1 MNGLLPGDSV
11 TNVGKIVQS
20 ESTYKIDKLVVI
32 VIDAL
37 RVDFLFSSKFSKYW
51 VKLRSYMN
59 LKSATC
65 SASVVQP
72 PTVTLPRIK
81 AIVSGRTPKFIDVL
95 RNVDVVAMLDDN
107 WVTRLVNLQW
117 KLQFYGD
124 DTWIKLFPKSFQA
137 YEGTNSFYV
146 NDFYE
151 VDRNVTR
158 HIATLMNSSDKWDG
172 LILHY
177 LGLDHIGHI
186 EGPSGS
192 SIPEKIREMD
202 EAIHSILETLINSSS
217 FVSKNWLFILTG
229 DHGISDKGS
238 HGGSTSGEKTTGLFM
253 LGSNLNKTN
262 DHSTKTCSAGL
273 DLPKSQQVDL
283 ATLIGLITGS
293 GIPSK
298 SLGVLSSTWLNNI
311 WSTNQ
316 DRLKVLYTLMQHI
329 GHLSGECIFASK
341 KYHKLE
347 FENCD
352 SNVWDKEQTTKYNV
366 LLNEIITWLHCQK
379 VQANFTSDFKEIDCK
394 QSGSHLKGEILI
406 ANSTKLLQ
414 KIQSG
419 SLAKSEHLNNT
430 QMIFGGILMWTVTL
444 LLFHKIFDF
453 VIFSPDAKIA
463 FSNKKNQKTLI
474 QYYYSDTADL
484 SYSFDPSLVQIICW
498 FGTICLIL
506 HSFSLA
512 SSSWAEEE
520 HQLWYYFSSSLIL
533 LTSLLIV
540 LGNVKSTVKWIILK
554 IIIKILLL
562 DRFLLRRL
570 HQTGNKWIHL
580 PDISDWLYKPEHISV
595 LWICLLTGW
604 ISFLIFRCKAIFHLR
619 PKCSSL
625 RERCTYYAPLISGIF
640 IVFNQLAYR
649 VAIAD
654 YEYEDAI
661 HSARIVYLLCIVDAF
676 CLYKSRVIR
685 LTKNTNHLFGQT
697 SSDASKAF
705 WDTIIHP
712 LSTLNILMCLLG
724 KPVITILWLSIWI
737 KEALLSEMIQLIFH
751 YSGMHS
757 SHNTFHYIL
766 PLCSWLIYWT
776 QGWVSFFQ
784 QGNSLSLS
792 TIDLSAAYVGLR
804 YHQPIIAGLLLAF
817 YTYSGPLIWQLAYFC
832 RFVLPGRKHFGG
844 KFNCLVLGFI
854 VLPITLCG
862 TYCFCLQSH
871 LFIWTVFTPKM
882 LYSAVFYLT
891 MIPLL
896 CFWSVIFP

>member
-1 MNGLLPGDSV
+1 MRVLDKINIYECLLLLGVYSFGLFIFMNGLLPGDSV
-11 TNVGKIVQS
+11 TNVNKIDHSQA
-20 ESTYKIDKLVVI
+20 TYKIDKLVLI

-51 VKLRSYMN
+51 VKLRSYMD

-65 SASVVQP
+65 SASFVQP

-95 RNVDVVAMLDDN
+95 RNVDAAAMPDDN
-107 WVTRLVNLQW
+107 WVTRLVNLKW

-158 HIATLMNSSDKWDG
+158 HISTLMNSSDKWDG

-202 EAIHSILETLINSSS
+202 EALHSILEALINSSS

-253 LGSNLNKTN
+253 LGSNWNKTN
-262 DHSTKTCSAGL
+262 DHSTKTCVADL

-311 WSTNQ
+311 WSTNE
-316 DRLKVLYTLMQHI
+316 DRLKVLYTLMQHV
-329 GHLSGECIFASK
+329 GHLSGDCIFPSK
-341 KYHKLE
+341 KYRKLE
-347 FENCD
+347 YKNCN
-352 SNVWDKEQTTKYNV
+352 SNVWDKKQTTKYNI

-379 VQANFTSDFKEIDCK
+379 VQANFTSNLKEIDCK
-394 QSGSHLKGEILI
+394 QSGSRLKGEILI
-406 ANSTKLLQ
+406 NSSTKLLQ
-414 KIQSG
+414 EIQSG
-419 SLAKSEHLNNT
+419 SLAKFEHLNNT

-444 LLFHKIFDF
+444 LLFHKIFNS

-463 FSNKKNQKTLI
+463 LSNKKNQKTLI
-474 QYYYSDTADL
+474 QYYYSDTSDL
-484 SYSFDPSLVQIICW
+484 SYSFDPSLIQIFCW
-498 FGTICLIL
+498 FGTICLVL
-506 HSFSLA
+506 HSLSLA

-580 PDISDWLYKPEHISV
+580 PDISDWLYKPEHNAV
-595 LWICLLTGW
+595 LWICLLIGW
-604 ISFLIFRCKAIFHLR
+604 ILFLIFRCKAIFHLR

-625 RERCTYYAPLISGIF
+625 WERCKYYAPLISGIF

-649 VAIAD
+649 IAIAD
-654 YEYEDAI
+654 Y
-661 HSARIVYLLCIVDAF
+661 
-676 CLYKSRVIR
+676 
-685 LTKNTNHLFGQT
+685 Q
-697 SSDASKAF
+697 
-705 WDTIIHP
+705 
-712 LSTLNILMCLLG
+712 
-724 KPVITILWLSIWI
+724 
-737 KEALLSEMIQLIFH
+737 
-751 YSGMHS
+751 
-757 SHNTFHYIL
+757 
-766 PLCSWLIYWT
+766 
-776 QGWVSFFQ
+776 
-784 QGNSLSLS
+784 
-792 TIDLSAAYVGLR
+792 
-804 YHQPIIAGLLLAF
+804 
-817 YTYSGPLIWQLAYFC
+817 
-832 RFVLPGRKHFGG
+832 
-844 KFNCLVLGFI
+844 
-854 VLPITLCG
+854 
-862 TYCFCLQSH
+862 
-871 LFIWTVFTPKM
+871 
-882 LYSAVFYLT
+882 
-891 MIPLL
+891 
-896 CFWSVIFP
+896 